1 MFVGFYKQEVR
12 SVHSVASVTYFQSFL
27 RDSVLTFLQDIYVSM
42 CRRVKVITHEDKHS
56 KFSFSQ
62 RSTILQNLTE

>member
-12 SVHSVASVTYFQSFL
+12 GVHSVASVTYFESFL

-42 CRRVKVITHEDKHS
+42 CRRG
-56 KFSFSQ
+56 
-62 RSTILQNLTE
+62 